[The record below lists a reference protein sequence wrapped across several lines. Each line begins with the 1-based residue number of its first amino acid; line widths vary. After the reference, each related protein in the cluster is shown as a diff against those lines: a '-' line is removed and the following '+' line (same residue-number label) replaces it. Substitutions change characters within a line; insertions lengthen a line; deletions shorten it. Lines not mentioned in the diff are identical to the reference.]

1 MAESAPM
8 VEEAE
13 KPLTPAEIEVLRKQF
28 EREGEFVTIQTKFNY
43 AWGLIKSKN
52 LEEIAL
58 GITLLTEI
66 YRDSPERR
74 RECLYFLALG
84 HYKLANY
91 GDARQFNQQLLKYE
105 PNNAQAKELNR
116 LIEEKVSREGVIGLA
131 IVSGVFAV
139 GVALVIAIIKQR
151 SSKRS

>member
-1 MAESAPM
+1 MAETVPM

-13 KPLTPAEIEVLRKQF
+13 KPLTSAEIEVLRKQF

-52 LEEIAL
+52 MEEIAL

-91 GDARQFNQQLLKYE
+91 SDARQFNQQLLKYE
-105 PNNAQAKELNR
+105 PNNAQAKELNK
-116 LIEEKVSREGVIGLA
+116 LIEEKVSRG
-131 IVSGVFAV
+131 
-139 GVALVIAIIKQR
+139 
-151 SSKRS
+151 SSL

>member
-1 MAESAPM
+1 MAESVPM

-13 KPLTPAEIEVLRKQF
+13 KSLTAAELEVLRKQF

-84 HYKLANY
+84 HYRLANY
-91 GDARQFNQQLLKYE
+91 AEARQFNEQLLKYE
-105 PNNAQAKELNR
+105 PKNAQARALKK

-131 IVSGVFAV
+131 IVSGVLAV
-139 GVALVIAIIKQR
+139 GVALVVAIIRHR
-151 SSKRS
+151 SSKRA

>member
-13 KPLTPAEIEVLRKQF
+13 KPLTEAEIEVLRKQY
-28 EREGEFVTIQTKFNY
+28 EREGEYVTIQTKFNY
-43 AWGLIKSKN
+43 AWGLIRSKKV
-52 LEEIAL
+52 EEIAL
-58 GITLLTEI
+58 GITMLTEI

-91 GDARQFNQQLLKYE
+91 GDARQFNQQLLKFE
-105 PNNAQAKELNR
+105 PNNVQAKALDK

-131 IVSGVFAV
+131 IVSGVLAV
-139 GVALVIAIIKQR
+139 GVALVVAIIRQR
-151 SSKRS
+151 SSKRG

>member
-1 MAESAPM
+1 MTESAPM